1 MPNLSSDLPK
11 RSDLFDALNQAGREL
26 STATVL
32 FHSALAERFGL
43 NATDWKCG
51 DLLMRMGPLTAGQL
65 AELTSLTTGAITGVI
80 DRLEKAGFA
89 RREKDPHDRRKVIIQ
104 PLYEEAERR
113 TASFLDAY
121 AHTWTELY
129 SSYSDQDLALILDFI
144 TRSVKVTQEE
154 TFKLRKKAGEQR
166 KT

>member
-1 MPNLSSDLPK
+1 MQNLSSDLPK
-11 RSDLFDALNQAGREL
+11 RADLFDTLNQAGREL

-32 FHSALAERFGL
+32 FHSALAEQFGL

-65 AELTSLTTGAITGVI
+65 AELTGLTTGAITGVV
-80 DRLEKAGFA
+80 DRLEKAGFV

-104 PLYEEAERR
+104 PLYEEAERQ

-121 AHTWTELY
+121 AQVWAELY

-154 TFKLRKKAGEQR
+154 TLKLRQ
-166 KT
+166 KTGKHKRG